1 MSVKSINQK
10 KQKPTLL
17 VLAAGMGSRYGS
29 LKQIDPIGPS
39 GETIID
45 YSVYD
50 ALKAGFGKVV
60 FVIRKNIEQD
70 FRETLLEKFKNV
82 TEVDYVFQEL
92 DMLPSGFSVPPDR
105 QKPWGTAHAIL
116 VAKNAV
122 KTPFAVINA
131 DDFYG
136 FEAFDITARFL
147 EDKEMESNYSMAG
160 YLLKNTLSEH
170 GSVSRGIC
178 KTNNE
183 GYLESI
189 TELTQIKKSGGQ
201 IVYFKGNNQNS
212 IDENTKVSMNFWG
225 FTPAIFSQIKEG
237 FGSFLENNIN
247 DLKSEYYIPA
257 VIDNLIK
264 QNLADVRVL
273 TSNSSWFG
281 ITYKEDKSKAVENIN
296 DLIQKGKY
304 PSKLWGN

>member
-1 MSVKSINQK
+1 MSVRSINQE

-39 GETIID
+39 GETIMD

-50 ALKAGFGKVV
+50 ALRAGFGKVV

-70 FRETLLEKFKNV
+70 FRETLLEKFKNII
-82 TEVDYVFQEL
+82 EVDYVFQEL
-92 DMLPSGFSVPPDR
+92 EMLPYGFSVPAGR

-116 VAKNAV
+116 VAENAV

-136 FEAFDITARFL
+136 YEAFEITARFL
-147 EDKEMESNYSMAG
+147 EDKETESNYSMAG

-170 GSVSRGIC
+170 GSVSRGVC
-178 KTNNE
+178 KTTSK

-189 TELTQIKKSGGQ
+189 KEVTEIKKTGGR
-201 IVYFKGNNQNS
+201 IVYSDGNNLNS
-212 IDENTKVSMNFWG
+212 INENTKVSMNFWG

-237 FGSFLENNIN
+237 FSLFLEKNIN

-264 QNLADVRVL
+264 QNMADVRVL

-281 ITYKEDKSKAVENIN
+281 ITYKEDKSNAEEHIN
-296 DLIQKGKY
+296 DLIRKGKY
-304 PSKLWGN
+304 PAKLW